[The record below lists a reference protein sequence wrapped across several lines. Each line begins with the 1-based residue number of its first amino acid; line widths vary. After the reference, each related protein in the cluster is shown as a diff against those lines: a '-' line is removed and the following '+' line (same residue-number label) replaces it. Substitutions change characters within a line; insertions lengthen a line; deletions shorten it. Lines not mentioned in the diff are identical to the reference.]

1 MVPTWRRRMRR
12 SVMWSVV
19 AVLLGGMTCG
29 VEASSDATLVTPRV
43 RSSDPAIAS
52 ALAEAES
59 RSATFRSLVRTIEG
73 TDGIVYV
80 ERGHC
85 GHGVPACLSLSVVS
99 GGGYRLLRIL
109 VGTSD
114 NVLSLMATIGHE
126 LRHAIELLTEPAV
139 RTSAAAYLYYL
150 REAPTSRDAFETP
163 AAILTGGIVA
173 RELRYFAEN
182 AHSMTLT
189 RRTDPQR

>member
-1 MVPTWRRRMRR
+1 MAPNWRRRMRR

-29 VEASSDATLVTPRV
+29 IEGSGATALMPRV
-43 RSSDPAIAS
+43 RSTNPVIAS

-59 RSATFRSLVRTIEG
+59 RSATFRSLVNTIEG

-80 ERGHC
+80 ERGRC

-109 VGTSD
+109 VGSVD
-114 NVLSLMATIGHE
+114 DVVSLMATLGHE

-139 RTSAAAYLYYL
+139 RTTAAAYLYYL
-150 REAPTSRDAFETP
+150 REAPTSRDAFETT
-163 AAILTGGIVA
+163 AAIRAGLAVE
-173 RELRYFAEN
+173 RELR
-182 AHSMTLT
+182 
-189 RRTDPQR
+189 